1 MSIKGEWSG
10 FLAQRNLCGKDVC
23 LKTLHGSHRGAAFSC
38 YILRGVRGDSAQV

>member
-23 LKTLHGSHRGAAFSC
+23 LKTLHGSHRRLVLHFHVI
-38 YILRGVRGDSAQV
+38 YYEV